1 MLQKLPQTSLG
12 LVNNARAYI
21 IGTPVYDRESTMKQL
36 LGLLLA
42 TVVSLAS
49 LTGYS
54 QENQSNAK
62 GAGMVKVTME
72 TSKGV
77 ITLELDREKAPATVE
92 NFINYAR
99 AGHYDGT
106 VFHRVIPGFM
116 IQGGGF
122 DSDMKQKPTN
132 SPVKIEADNG
142 LKNTKGTVAMA
153 RTSDPNSATSQF
165 FINVSDNGFLDYKA
179 ATPQGWGYAV
189 FGKVTG
195 GMDVVEAIE
204 KVETGNSSGHQNVPL
219 EDVIIQKVTVEE

>member
-1 MLQKLPQTSLG
+1 
-12 LVNNARAYI
+12 
-21 IGTPVYDRESTMKQL
+21 MKQL
-36 LGLLLA
+36 LGLMLAAVVGLLP
-42 TVVSLAS
+42 

-54 QENQSNAK
+54 EANQSNAK
-62 GAGMVKVTME
+62 GAAMVKVTME

-77 ITLELDREKAPATVE
+77 ITMELDRQKAPVTVE
-92 NFINYAR
+92 NFIKYAE

-122 DSDMKQKPTN
+122 ENDMKQKPTN
-132 SPVKIEADNG
+132 PPIKIEADNG

-165 FINVSDNGFLDYKA
+165 FINVTDNGFLDYKSPTA
-179 ATPQGWGYAV
+179 QGWGYAV
-189 FGKVTG
+189 FGRVTD

-204 KVETGNSSGHQNVPL
+204 KVQTGNRSGHQNVPL
-219 EDVIIQKVTVEE
+219 EEVVIQKVTVVE